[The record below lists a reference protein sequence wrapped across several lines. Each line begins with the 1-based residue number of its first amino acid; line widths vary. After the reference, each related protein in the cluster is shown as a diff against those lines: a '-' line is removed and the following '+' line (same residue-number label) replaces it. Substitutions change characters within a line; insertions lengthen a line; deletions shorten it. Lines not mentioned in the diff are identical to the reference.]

1 MNVSLFVT
9 CLVDGFWPTVGVS
22 TVKVLRRA
30 GCTVRFEPRQTCCGQ
45 PAYNTGYEDEARRV
59 VAAMLDA
66 YEQDD
71 SEAIVMPSGSCA
83 AMVQHAPRLFED
95 DPRRLAQAR
104 AFGARSHE
112 LSSFL
117 VDVLGVTDLG
127 SEFEARAVWH
137 DACHGL
143 RDLGVRDQPRELLR
157 HVRGLEL
164 VEAAGDPTCCGFG
177 GTFSVKQPE
186 VSTAMLDTRLKVLQ
200 DTSPDV
206 IVSSDV
212 SCLMQMDGRLRK
224 GEESGPKA
232 PRAMHLAEVLASG
245 LD

>member
-9 CLVDGFWPTVGVS
+9 CLVDGFWPGVGVS
-22 TVKVLRRA
+22 AVKVLRKA

-66 YEQDD
+66 YENDD

-95 DPRRLAQAR
+95 DPRRLAQAK
-104 AFGARSHE
+104 AFAARSHE
-112 LSSFL
+112 FSSFL
-117 VDVLGVTDLG
+117 VDVLGVTEFG
-127 SEFEARAVWH
+127 SEFEGRVIWH

-143 RDLGVRDQPRELLR
+143 RDLGVREQPRQLLR
-157 HVRGLEL
+157 KVRGLEL
-164 VEAAGDPTCCGFG
+164 IEAAGDPTCCGFG

-186 VSTAMLDTRLKVLQ
+186 VSTAMLDTRLAVLRGAH
-200 DTSPDV
+200 PDV
-206 IVSSDV
+206 IASSDV

-224 GEESGPKA
+224 DEAAESRA